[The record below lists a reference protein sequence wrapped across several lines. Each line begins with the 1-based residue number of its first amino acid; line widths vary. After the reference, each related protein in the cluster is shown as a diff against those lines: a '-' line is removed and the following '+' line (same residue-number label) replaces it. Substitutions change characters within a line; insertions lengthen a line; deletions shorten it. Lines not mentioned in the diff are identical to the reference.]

1 MDETPYLFQGIKLFT
16 TESSVLIS
24 SSRYLNH
31 PALREWMATELL
43 RRNGPDV
50 PTPAGAYRLS
60 FIIKEIQDFAAID
73 RLFEQERRRFPELD
87 RFLSQRFVSTYTK
100 EDLAN
105 LPSDSVGGLYYKQL
119 LDRNYRI
126 DIVPVYEP
134 KGHYDYWLL
143 RSGQVHDWE
152 HIITHGGFDSLGE
165 VTTGFARLENVYRH
179 FSAELAGE
187 LTVMQFLLSLRFLTR
202 MGLHYPAVWHE
213 MWAAADRGRRTGK
226 ASDPYVLTRYEDVL
240 PLTPAEARK
249 VLGVRDVDDTADT
262 ALPSRIWDGVLPAR
276 TD

>member
-1 MDETPYLFQGIKLFT
+1 MDDTPYLFRGINLLQ

-24 SSRYLNH
+24 SSRYLNN

-73 RLFEQERRRFPELD
+73 RLFEEERQRFPDVD
-87 RFLSQRFVSTYTK
+87 RFLRERFVSTYTK
-100 EDLAN
+100 EDLAG
-105 LPSDSVGGLYYKQL
+105 LPPQSVGGIYYRQL
-119 LDRNYRI
+119 LDRNYQI
-126 DIVPVYEP
+126 NIVPVYEA

-165 VTTGFARLENVYRH
+165 VTTGFARLENIYKH
-179 FSAELAGE
+179 FSPELAVE
-187 LTVMQFLLSLRFLTR
+187 LTAMQFLLSLRFLTR
-202 MGLHYPAVWHE
+202 MGLHYPTVWHD
-213 MWAAADRGRRTGK
+213 MWGAADRGRRTGK
-226 ASDPYVLTRYEDVL
+226 ASDCYVLRRYEDVL
-240 PLTPAEARK
+240 SLSPAEARK
-249 VLGVRDVDDTADT
+249 ELGVREVDDTADT
-262 ALPSRIWDGVLPAR
+262 ARASQVWDGKLSG
-276 TD
+276 